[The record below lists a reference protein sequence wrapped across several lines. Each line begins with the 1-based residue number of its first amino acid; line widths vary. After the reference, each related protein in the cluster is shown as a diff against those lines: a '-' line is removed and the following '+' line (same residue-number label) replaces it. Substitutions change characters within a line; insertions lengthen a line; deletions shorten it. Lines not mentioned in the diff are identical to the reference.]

1 METTFVDKSRVT
13 VREISK
19 NVARDF
25 IETHHYTHRVRAVE
39 TKLRSL
45 ERRVDWVEKL
55 LWLSAGALISW
66 LVTLVLRSM

>member
-1 METTFVDKSRVT
+1 MTVETKDLRLLKTD
-13 VREISK
+13 
-19 NVARDF
+19 
-25 IETHHYTHRVRAVE
+25 YTHRVRAVE

-66 LVTLVLRSM
+66 LVTLVLRGM

>member
-1 METTFVDKSRVT
+1 MTVETKDLRLLKTD
-13 VREISK
+13 
-19 NVARDF
+19 
-25 IETHHYTHRVRAVE
+25 YTHRVRAVE
-39 TKLRSL
+39 TKLRLL